1 MDALELAEN
10 AKKQNIIDMAVGFTA
25 MMPLFQ
31 ERSADHIKENLKA
44 KIKLDRLLEKL
55 VSTIREPPGRWW
67 LDKVLTQELL
77 DMTDLEY
84 KKVRDLHLYIRPQGG
99 GIMEVL
105 VFDNELAIYH
115 TTEADVALRKS
126 PHWQEMV
133 SIRNIRKIMNDKDV
147 IISKGKES
155 LKRLHANALAL
166 LDLTYTKDDLALLV
180 EDVRSGLERKSIR
193 DIQES
198 LDLFVGLLDFE
209 HVSLGALEQDLQ
221 VFARAKLNGG
231 AVPTFEHLILF
242 DEENLS
248 LGLKKGPFSTQS
260 GLDLAW
266 VMQYARGE
274 KTADLQ
280 GIDVFEF
287 LAELALEKANETM
300 ADNQMD

>member
-1 MDALELAEN
+1 
-10 AKKQNIIDMAVGFTA
+10 
-25 MMPLFQ
+25 
-31 ERSADHIKENLKA
+31 
-44 KIKLDRLLEKL
+44 
-55 VSTIREPPGRWW
+55 
-67 LDKVLTQELL
+67 
-77 DMTDLEY
+77 
-84 KKVRDLHLYIRPQGG
+84 
-99 GIMEVL
+99 
-105 VFDNELAIYH
+105 
-115 TTEADVALRKS
+115 
-126 PHWQEMV
+126 
-133 SIRNIRKIMNDKDV
+133 MNDKDV

-166 LDLTYTKDDLALLV
+166 LDVTYTRDDLTLLL
-180 EDVRSGLERKSIR
+180 EDVRSGLERKSIG

-221 VFARAKLNGG
+221 VFAGAKLNGG

-242 DEENLS
+242 DEETLS
-248 LGLKKGPFSTQS
+248 LGLKKGTFSPQS
-260 GLDLAW
+260 DADLVR

>member
-1 MDALELAEN
+1 
-10 AKKQNIIDMAVGFTA
+10 
-25 MMPLFQ
+25 MPF
-31 ERSADHIKENLKA
+31 KENLKA
-44 KIKLDRLLEKL
+44 KIKLDRLLQKL

-77 DMTDLEY
+77 DMTDLEH
-84 KKVRDLHLYIRPQGG
+84 KKVRNLHLYMRPLEG

-105 VFDNELAIYH
+105 VFDNELAIYQ

-166 LDLTYTKDDLALLV
+166 LDLTYTRDDLTLLL
-180 EDVRSGLERKSIR
+180 EDVRSGLERKSIG

-198 LDLFVGLLDFE
+198 LVLFVGLLDFE
-209 HVSLGALEQDLQ
+209 HVSLGVPEQDLQ
-221 VFARAKLNGG
+221 IFSRQKVGG
-231 AVPTFEHLILF
+231 SAVPTFEHLILF
-242 DEENLS
+242 DEETLS
-248 LGLKKGPFSTQS
+248 LGLKKGTFSPQS
-260 GLDLAW
+260 DADLAW
-266 VMQYARGE
+266 VVQYARGE
-274 KTADLQ
+274 KKADLQ

>member
-1 MDALELAEN
+1 MS
-10 AKKQNIIDMAVGFTA
+10 F
-25 MMPLFQ
+25 
-31 ERSADHIKENLKA
+31 KENLKA
-44 KIKLDRLLEKL
+44 KNKLDRLLQKL
-55 VSTIREPPGRWW
+55 ISTIREPPGRWR
-67 LDKVLTQELL
+67 LDRVLTQQLL
-77 DMTDLEY
+77 DMTDLEH
-84 KKVRDLHLYIRPQGG
+84 KKVRDLHLYMRPLEA

-126 PHWQEMV
+126 PYWQEIV

-166 LDLTYTKDDLALLV
+166 LDLSYTGDDLALLV
-180 EDVRSGLERKSIR
+180 EDARQGLKRKSIER
-193 DIQES
+193 IKES
-198 LDLFVGLLDFE
+198 LALFLGLQKFE
-209 HVSLGALEQDLQ
+209 PVSLGIPELDLQ
-221 VFARAKLNGG
+221 IFARQKLGGG

-274 KTADLQ
+274 KIADLK

-300 ADNQMD
+300 AGDQMD

>member
-1 MDALELAEN
+1 MS
-10 AKKQNIIDMAVGFTA
+10 F
-25 MMPLFQ
+25 
-31 ERSADHIKENLKA
+31 KENIKA

-67 LDKVLTQELL
+67 LDRVLTQELL
-77 DMTDLEY
+77 DTTDLEH
-84 KKVRDLHLYIRPQGG
+84 KKVRDLHLYKRPLEG

-115 TTEADVALRKS
+115 TSEADVALRKN
-126 PHWQEMV
+126 PYWQEMV

-166 LDLTYTKDDLALLV
+166 LDLSYTRGDLALLL
-180 EDVRSGLERKSIR
+180 EDVRSGLERKSIG

-198 LDLFVGLLDFE
+198 LDLFGGLLDFE
-209 HVSLGALEQDLQ
+209 PVSLGIPDLDLQ
-221 VFARAKLNGG
+221 IFARQEVGGG

-242 DEENLS
+242 DEQNLS
-248 LGLKKGPFSTQS
+248 LGLKKGTFSPQS
-260 GLDLAW
+260 DADLAW

-274 KTADLQ
+274 KIADLQ

-287 LAELALEKANETM
+287 LAELALEKANETV
-300 ADNQMD
+300 ADNQIFPA